1 MGKAKN
7 TMTVDVDVLVSQMA
21 ALIDSKIATALNNAA
36 NGAPVYSQTAQPAAP
51 AAPAQ
56 PAQPAPVPAPAPV
69 VVAPAVGEV
78 VKLGDI
84 EIRLDSVT
92 KQGNK
97 CAAGVRGLLVDSRT
111 GARFYLMGA
120 KLFKAKSDEI
130 PDNIAFIA
138 SIK

>member
-1 MGKAKN
+1 MTKKN
-7 TMTVDVDVLVSQMA
+7 TMVVDVDVLVEKMT
-21 ALIDSKIATALNNAA
+21 ALIDEKIARGLANAA

-51 AAPAQ
+51 A
-56 PAQPAPVPAPAPV
+56 QPAPVPVPAPV

-97 CAAGVRGLLVDSRT
+97 CASGVRGLLVDTRT

>member
-1 MGKAKN
+1 MTKKN
-7 TMTVDVDVLVSQMA
+7 TMTVDVDVLVEKMT
-21 ALIDSKIATALNNAA
+21 ALIDEKIARGLANAA
-36 NGAPVYSQTAQPAAP
+36 NGAPVYSQPVP
-51 AAPAQ
+51 APAQ
-56 PAQPAPVPAPAPV
+56 PVAPAPVPAPAPV

-78 VKLGDI
+78 IKLGDI

-97 CAAGVRGLLVDSRT
+97 CASGVRGLLVDTWT

-138 SIK
+138 SIN

>member
-1 MGKAKN
+1 MTKRN
-7 TMTVDVDVLVSQMA
+7 TMTVDVDVLVEKMT
-21 ALIDSKIATALNNAA
+21 ALIDEKIARGIA
-36 NGAPVYSQTAQPAAP
+36 NMTNGVPVYAQPAAP
-51 AAPAQ
+51 AAP
-56 PAQPAPVPAPAPV
+56 VEAPAPV
-69 VVAPAVGEV
+69 KIAPAVGEV

-84 EIRLDSVT
+84 ELRLDSVT

>member
-1 MGKAKN
+1 
-7 TMTVDVDVLVSQMA
+7 MTVDVDVLVEKMT
-21 ALIDSKIATALNNAA
+21 ALIDEKIARGIA
-36 NGAPVYSQTAQPAAP
+36 NMTNGVPVYAQPVAPV
-51 AAPAQ
+51 
-56 PAQPAPVPAPAPV
+56 APVEAPAPV
-69 VVAPAVGEV
+69 KIAPAVGEV

-84 EIRLDSVT
+84 ELRLDSVT

>member
-1 MGKAKN
+1 MTKKN
-7 TMTVDVDVLVSQMA
+7 TMVVDVDVLVEKMT
-21 ALIDSKIATALNNAA
+21 ALIDEKIEQGLKNAA
-36 NGAPVYSQTAQPAAP
+36 KGAPIY
-51 AAPAQ
+51 AQ
-56 PAQPAPVPAPAPV
+56 PAQPAQVVVAPAPAPAPAPV

-78 VKLGDI
+78 IKLGDI

-97 CAAGVRGLLVDSRT
+97 CASGVRGLLVDTRT

>member
-1 MGKAKN
+1 MTKKN
-7 TMTVDVDVLVSQMA
+7 TMVVDVDVLVEKMT
-21 ALIDSKIATALNNAA
+21 ALIDDKIAQGLKNAA
-36 NGAPVYSQTAQPAAP
+36 KGAPIY
-51 AAPAQ
+51 AQ
-56 PAQPAPVPAPAPV
+56 PAQPAPVVVAPAPAPV

-78 VKLGDI
+78 IKLGDI

-97 CAAGVRGLLVDSRT
+97 CASGVRGLLVDTRT

-138 SIK
+138 SIN

>member
-21 ALIDSKIATALNNAA
+21 ALIDSKIESALKNAA
-36 NGAPVYSQTAQPAAP
+36 SGAPIYAQPAAP
-51 AAPAQ
+51 APAQ
-56 PAQPAPVPAPAPV
+56 PAAPVEAPAPV
-69 VVAPAVGEV
+69 KIAPAVGEV

-84 EIRLDSVT
+84 ELRLDSVT

-111 GARFYLMGA
+111 GARFYIMGA
-120 KLFKAKSDEI
+120 KLFKAKSEEI

>member
-1 MGKAKN
+1 MTKKN
-7 TMTVDVDVLVSQMA
+7 TITVDVDVLVEKMT
-21 ALIDSKIATALNNAA
+21 ALIDEKIARGLANAA
-36 NGAPVYSQTAQPAAP
+36 NGAPVYSQTAQPAA
-51 AAPAQ
+51 

-97 CAAGVRGLLVDSRT
+97 CAAGVRGLLVDTRT

>member
-1 MGKAKN
+1 MTKKN
-7 TMTVDVDVLVSQMA
+7 TMTVDVDVLVEKMT
-21 ALIDSKIATALNNAA
+21 ALIDEKIARGLANAA
-36 NGAPVYSQTAQPAAP
+36 NGAPVYSQPAQPAA
-51 AAPAQ
+51 

-78 VKLGDI
+78 IKLGDI

-97 CAAGVRGLLVDSRT
+97 CASGVRGLLVDTRT

-130 PDNIAFIA
+130 PENIAFIA

>member
-1 MGKAKN
+1 MTKKN

-21 ALIDSKIATALNNAA
+21 ALIDAKIANAIVNAA
-36 NGAPVYSQTAQPAAP
+36 NGAPVYAQPS
-51 AAPAQ
+51 
-56 PAQPAPVPAPAPV
+56 APAPV
-69 VVAPAVGEV
+69 EAPAPVKIAPAVGEV

>member
-21 ALIDSKIATALNNAA
+21 ALIDSKIANALNNAA
-36 NGAPVYSQTAQPAAP
+36 NGAPVYAQPTAPAPVQPAAP
-51 AAPAQ
+51 
-56 PAQPAPVPAPAPV
+56 VEAPAPV
-69 VVAPAVGEV
+69 KIAPAVGEV

-84 EIRLDSVT
+84 ELRLDSVT

-111 GARFYLMGA
+111 GARLYLMGA

>member
-1 MGKAKN
+1 MTKKN
-7 TMTVDVDVLVSQMA
+7 TMVVDVDVLVEKMT
-21 ALIDSKIATALNNAA
+21 ALIDEKIARGLENAA
-36 NGAPVYSQTAQPAAP
+36 KGAPIYAQPAAP
-51 AAPAQ
+51 APVVVAPA
-56 PAQPAPVPAPAPV
+56 PAPAPV

-78 VKLGDI
+78 IKLGDI

-97 CAAGVRGLLVDSRT
+97 CASGVRGLLVDTRT

-138 SIK
+138 SIN

>member
-1 MGKAKN
+1 MAKAKN

-21 ALIDSKIATALNNAA
+21 ALIDSKIANALNNAA

-51 AAPAQ
+51 AQ
-56 PAQPAPVPAPAPV
+56 PAPV